1 MVLPGASLFPH
12 ALLPLYIFEPRYRE
26 MLAWSLERDRLFCIA
41 PLKGGI
47 TEALTDDD
55 FHHTVGLG
63 LVRACVQREDG
74 ASHLMLQGVARVRLT
89 GFAQETPFRLAE
101 LRELRSTPAE
111 PLHNELLVSKL
122 REVLAK
128 LRDSGVR
135 VPEALEGQLA
145 QIEDAGVL
153 GDIVAHSFLRKAQ
166 HRQDVFEELRAGE
179 RLRLL
184 IRHLTAEML

>member
-1 MVLPGASLFPH
+1 
-12 ALLPLYIFEPRYRE
+12 
-26 MLAWSLERDRLFCIA
+26 MLTWSLERDRLFCIA

-74 ASHLMLQGVARVRLT
+74 TSHLMLQGVARVRLT